1 MIDTD
6 ALPIL
11 ELDQGLSDEAIQTGQ
26 DSLGWS
32 VWALSQAME
41 ITTFPVE
48 DVAAEMVMD
57 PDYAGRVVEVFK
69 MMSVERATAATRERI
84 ADEILNRLRKALIQA
99 NRLPAGD
106 PLSLPIDYGKVGP
119 CFGIHPDDVHCLRP
133 DRR

>member
-11 ELDQGLSDEAIQTGQ
+11 DQGLSDEAIETCQ

-32 VWALSQAME
+32 VWALSLATE
-41 ITTFPVE
+41 ITTFPAE
-48 DVAAEMVMD
+48 DIATEMSMD

-69 MMSVERATAATRERI
+69 MMSIERVTAAARERI
-84 ADEILNRLRKALIQA
+84 ADEILDRLRKALIQA
-99 NRLPAGD
+99 NQLPAGD
-106 PLSLPIDYGKVGP
+106 PLSLSIDYGKVGP

-133 DRR
+133 ERR